1 MIALFSASVAT
12 KLLPHGVP
20 SNFWLLRTPG
30 IASADEDA
38 LVGAYV
44 ASLNAGD
51 ADGAARGLAALTAR
65 PIAVEFEPPEPAAA
79 PSRVALSDGAVAE
92 EIGSPHRTFLLPGAR
107 LATVDELD
115 YGDGGLGARVWDA
128 SIGLSIWLCQQSA
141 GALEG
146 KAVLSLGS
154 GCGLDGIAAALA
166 GAEAVALTEVALEAA
181 DDAAARR
188 ESGEFGGGAL
198 LENLA
203 SNAARSGVGAAAT
216 VSALDW
222 VDALDANFAP
232 AARYDL
238 VVGADLVHDEK
249 YSLNAL
255 AAAVSAHTAR
265 GGVAHLMCAAGR
277 PGLERLPDALLRHGG
292 AVERAQFCVMSSY
305 GAADVELVSW
315 RPG

>member
-1 MIALFSASVAT
+1 M
-12 KLLPHGVP
+12 
-20 SNFWLLRTPG
+20 
-30 IASADEDA
+30 
-38 LVGAYV
+38 
-44 ASLNAGD
+44 
-51 ADGAARGLAALTAR
+51 
-65 PIAVEFEPPEPAAA
+65 
-79 PSRVALSDGAVAE
+79 
-92 EIGSPHRTFLLPGAR
+92 
-107 LATVDELD
+107 
-115 YGDGGLGARVWDA
+115 
-128 SIGLSIWLCQQSA
+128 
-141 GALEG
+141 
-146 KAVLSLGS
+146 
-154 GCGLDGIAAALA
+154 
-166 GAEAVALTEVALEAA
+166 ALEAA

-203 SNAARSGVGAAAT
+203 SNAARSGVGGAAT

-277 PGLERLPDALLRHGG
+277 PGLERLPARCRHGG
-292 AVERAQFCVMSSY
+292 AVERAQFR
-305 GAADVELVSW
+305 GEQLRRRRVELVSW